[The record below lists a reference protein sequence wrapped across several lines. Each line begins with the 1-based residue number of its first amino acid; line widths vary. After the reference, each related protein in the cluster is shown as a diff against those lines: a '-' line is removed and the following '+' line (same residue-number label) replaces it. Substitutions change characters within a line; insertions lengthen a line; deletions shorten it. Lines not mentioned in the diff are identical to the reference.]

1 MLHTYYYLAIIA
13 IIFCVRSSEAIDC
26 TSTSFQQDLNAA
38 ELAASKILADE
49 FGDSTA
55 EQIQAEF
62 AEQFGEDADSINV
75 TVTQVSDTITIEYL
89 LLFNCDPP
97 PITLPD
103 GTEQKQEAK
112 TKVNTTDVENCISAG
127 LTDRTNQIAL
137 KNDQIKAGA
146 TDTTLEFKAGG
157 SKYFEFVIQIPST
170 LYTKAISASS
180 PQTAEQFHKVLATF
194 FRTSLIA
201 IYSKT
206 LRDVNFISVKQKSD
220 GRYALTN
227 RVSFTENINNQNL
240 RTEISSNI
248 QKTFYTAI
256 NNFKMSAK
264 TISIPEKVQ
273 ISAPKPVRKNTKK
286 TVVSKLTQLL
296 KSVTSN
302 AKDTSAKGSSATS
315 PDKTSDSSKT
325 KTTDTKTGSTS
336 GSNTGIIANVD
347 STKQDTKAVKT
358 SGSSVAATSNND
370 KPASANVPA
379 SPQADTRAATG
390 TGSLNNQNTNAA
402 KTQTNDAD
410 RDTNAQKT
418 KTDTNQPSQST
429 NTNQDKNAAGP
440 VSGGAAAAVSDGKSA
455 KTATAGGVAAAAPA
469 GKPTQVSKGSESDE
483 KTAGNAA
490 KATKASETP
499 QASGGGGGVAA

>member
-75 TVTQVSDTITIEYL
+75 TVTQVGDTITIEYL

-97 PITLPD
+97 PIILPD

-112 TKVNTTDVENCISAG
+112 TKVNTTDVENCFSAG
-127 LTDRTNQIAL
+127 LTDRANQISL

-157 SKYFEFVIQIPST
+157 PKFFEFVIEIPST

-206 LRDVNFISVKQKSD
+206 LRDVNFISAKLKSN

-264 TISIPEKVQ
+264 TIPVPEKVQ
-273 ISAPKPVRKNTKK
+273 ISAPKPLRKNTKK

-302 AKDTSAKGSSATS
+302 AKETSAKASSATS
-315 PDKTSDSSKT
+315 QDNKSDSSKT
-325 KTTDTKTGSTS
+325 KTTDTKTGSTG
-336 GSNTGIIANVD
+336 GSNTGIIANAD

-379 SPQADTRAATG
+379 TSNNDKPASANVPATSNNDKPASANVPATSNNDKPASANVPATSNNDKPASANVPASPQADTRAATG
-390 TGSLNNQNTNAA
+390 TGSLTNQNTNAA

-410 RDTNAQKT
+410 RDTKAQKT
-418 KTDTNQPSQST
+418 KTDTNQPSQSA
-429 NTNQDKNAAGP
+429 NTNQD
-440 VSGGAAAAVSDGKSA
+440 
-455 KTATAGGVAAAAPA
+455 
-469 GKPTQVSKGSESDE
+469 
-483 KTAGNAA
+483 
-490 KATKASETP
+490 
-499 QASGGGGGVAA
+499 